1 MCARYLKDTHSLVAK
16 ANGRK
21 IKSPAIPKN
30 NEAFWKR
37 AEDGTRTRDPNLGK
51 VMLYQL
57 SYFRKI
63 LFAQTCVL
71 EAGLEPA
78 QPQWPKDFKSFV
90 STDSTIRAP
99 PSLKRCAEDGTR
111 TRDPN
116 LGKVMLYQL
125 SYFRIVALFSFAS
138 AKVDEIF
145 VSANIWNK
153 KMQGNAFF

>member
-57 SYFRKI
+57 SYFR
-63 LFAQTCVL
+63 
-71 EAGLEPA
+71 
-78 QPQWPKDFKSFV
+78 
-90 STDSTIRAP
+90 
-99 PSLKRCAEDGTR
+99 
-111 TRDPN
+111 
-116 LGKVMLYQL
+116 
-125 SYFRIVALFSFAS
+125 IVALFSIAS

-145 VSANIWNK
+145 VSANI
-153 KMQGNAFF
+153 

>member
-90 STDSTIRAP
+90 STIPPFEHPFKERA
-99 PSLKRCAEDGTR
+99 ENETR

-125 SYFRIVALFSFAS
+125 SYFRVFSTGAKISSLLVS
-138 AKVDEIF
+138 AKSFRRKV
-145 VSANIWNK
+145 
-153 KMQGNAFF
+153 

>member
-1 MCARYLKDTHSLVAK
+1 
-16 ANGRK
+16 
-21 IKSPAIPKN
+21 
-30 NEAFWKR
+30 
-37 AEDGTRTRDPNLGK
+37 
-51 VMLYQL
+51 MLYQL

-90 STDSTIRAP
+90 STIPPFEHPFKERA
-99 PSLKRCAEDGTR
+99 ENETR

-125 SYFRIVALFSFAS
+125 SYFRKPLT
-138 AKVDEIF
+138 
-145 VSANIWNK
+145 
-153 KMQGNAFF
+153 